1 LDVRF
6 GRWDDSRIMPSAI
19 DPAGCPVSAAPAA
32 GPSLAKPPPGRVVR
46 HHTLELVAVLDG
58 WWAHVLE
65 RADVVSEG
73 AVVATPAGPIYYGTT
88 SVRCRPEPRPEAL
101 RQLGAAE
108 LVRLLL
114 ADPHARLRVVRLVHR
129 EVAARA
135 SGPLGVVRI
144 DLRSGAVAEPGSSS
158 PVLEVAAE
166 VTAQLGAEV
175 ARSANE

>member
-1 LDVRF
+1 
-6 GRWDDSRIMPSAI
+6 MPSAV
-19 DPAGCPVSAAPAA
+19 DPAGCPASAVPVT

-46 HHTLELVAVLDG
+46 HRTLELVAVLDG

-101 RQLGAAE
+101 RELGTAD

-129 EVAARA
+129 EVAARVP
-135 SGPLGVVRI
+135 GPLGVVRI
-144 DLRSGAVAEPGSSS
+144 DLRSGALAEPGSAS

-166 VTAQLGAEV
+166 ITAQLGAEL
-175 ARSANE
+175 ARSADE